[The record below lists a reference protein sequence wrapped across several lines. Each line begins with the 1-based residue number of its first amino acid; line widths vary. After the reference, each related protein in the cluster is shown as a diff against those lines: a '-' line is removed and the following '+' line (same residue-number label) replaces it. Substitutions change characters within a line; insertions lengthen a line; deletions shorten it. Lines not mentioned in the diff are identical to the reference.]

1 MGEGRAKNVVSP
13 FHRMPMWGEV
23 TNLNTSS
30 GKNEDFEKNTTFTQ
44 NA

>member
-13 FHRMPMWGEV
+13 FHQVLVWGKV
-23 TNLNTSS
+23 VNLNTSG
-30 GKNEDFEKNTTFTQ
+30 GKNEDFEKNTAFLK